1 MNITEETLF
10 AVALSRI
17 GRSNPADFLRL
28 YNTLG
33 SAKAV
38 YDHRDNILDVIP
50 DATPRLVKAL
60 QNLPDACAPPKRK
73 SASTRRMASRHWL
86 SMMKPIRNGCA
97 IAATPPSFC
106 FIEVRQ
112 TSISVASSPS

>member
-1 MNITEETLF
+1 MNITEETLC

-38 YDHRDNILDVIP
+38 YDHRDNILDLIP
-50 DATPRLVKAL
+50 EFHLPHARLPGDALPSRRAWRPRGGGRRPRRPCLSAWRL
-60 QNLPDACAPPKRK
+60 LLPQ
-73 SASTRRMASRHWL
+73 RRLHGLLA
-86 SMMKPIRNGCA
+86 
-97 IAATPPSFC
+97 
-106 FIEVRQ
+106 V
-112 TSISVASSPS
+112 

>member
-1 MNITEETLF
+1 MNITEETLC

-60 QNLPDACAPPKRK
+60 QNLPDAMRTAEEEVRFDEAHGITPLAFNDEAYPERLRHCCDAPIV
-73 SASTRRMASRHWL
+73 L
-86 SMMKPIRNGCA
+86 
-97 IAATPPSFC
+97 

-112 TSISVASSPS
+112 ISISVASSPS

>member
-1 MNITEETLF
+1 MNITEETLC

-60 QNLPDACAPPKRK
+60 QNMPDAMR
-73 SASTRRMASRHWL
+73 T
-86 SMMKPIRNGCA
+86 

>member
-1 MNITEETLF
+1 MNITEETLC

-38 YDHRDNILDVIP
+38 YD
-50 DATPRLVKAL
+50 
-60 QNLPDACAPPKRK
+60 
-73 SASTRRMASRHWL
+73 
-86 SMMKPIRNGCA
+86 
-97 IAATPPSFC
+97 
-106 FIEVRQ
+106 
-112 TSISVASSPS
+112 